1 MAINLEDYQEL
12 IESLSPELQ
21 ESLHSAWH
29 DATKVFSARG
39 LDNYLKG
46 AAALKTLGKGDDLI
60 VAWINHAPLVAK
72 EIGEDVVPDLIQT
85 ALELASKTSGAVI
98 ELVLS
103 TAPTAASR
111 LGDEILFRAYLQ
123 FLNTLLSQA
132 PRGVR
137 PMLENLEKLFSQL
150 TLGGLRRWALW
161 GAHAHRTNYPEQG
174 SYFSLQSKE
183 SQAML
188 QKERKGTL
196 FIDVQR
202 RINMYLRA
210 LWARDFFMKPTS
222 GDFETREGHRPFVEG
237 YFIHLPDAYDDFIL
251 PARPLQPIQP
261 LAALSPTLPLHPQGV
276 GWGCKAAEAAT
287 TTHKGREQ
295 SLLPPQGEGW
305 DGGGARAGS
314 GEGTRISGL
323 SMYRA
328 AAAHSAAHIVY
339 TRDPISAESLN
350 PWQMA
355 VISVIEDARVET
367 LAVRKFPGL
376 KQRWSALHTIE
387 PAQDSSA
394 GDYLNRLAR
403 ALLDEI
409 YQDNDPWIAQGRV
422 LFKQAAEN
430 LDTNQ
435 VSWDIGVQL
444 AHEFMAKRIPFNPRT
459 DLLIAPYRDD
469 NRYFWEFEEFDFD
482 KAMAAGYDA
491 PKQVR
496 KHVSL
501 MEFANEIDVEN
512 AGDDAEEIWV
522 LGTELFPY
530 EDMGKSYNELEGRE
544 PVSEPYHY
552 SEWDYQIQLER
563 PAWATVL
570 EKRSKAGDLQLIDDI
585 TSQHK
590 RTIGRLKFLLDAL
603 QPQGVTRIRKLEDGD
618 EVDVNAA
625 IRAMIDIRMGQQPD
639 PRIMMRSVR
648 KVRDIS
654 VMVLLD
660 LSESTNEKVSGQDY
674 SVLDLQRQATVLLAD
689 AINKIGDPFAIH
701 GFCSDGR
708 HNVEYSR
715 FKDFDQ
721 PYNDLPKSRLAGMS
735 GQLST
740 RMGAAIRHAG
750 HYLKQQKSAKKLL
763 LVITDGEPADVDVRD
778 PQYLRYD
785 TKKAVEEMARCGV
798 TTFCMSLDPRADQYV
813 SRIFGAR
820 NYMVVDHVERLPEK
834 LPVLYA
840 GLTR

>member
-12 IESLSPELQ
+12 IDTLSPDVQ
-21 ESLHSAWH
+21 ESLRSAWLE
-29 DATKVFSARG
+29 ATKVLSARG

-46 AAALKTLGKGDDLI
+46 AAAIGSLGKGEAL
-60 VAWINHAPLVAK
+60 VATWIDHAPLVAK
-72 EIGEDVVPDLIQT
+72 EVGEDIIPDLVQT
-85 ALELASKTSGAVI
+85 ALSLASKTSGAVI

-103 TAPTAASR
+103 TAPTAANR
-111 LGDEILFRAYLQ
+111 LGDEVLFRSYLQ
-123 FLNTLLSQA
+123 FLGQLLAQA

-137 PMLENLEKLFSQL
+137 PMLEQLEVLFAQL
-150 TLGGLRRWALW
+150 TLGGLRRWAMW
-161 GAHAHRTNYPEQG
+161 GAHAHRTNYPEQA

-183 SQAML
+183 SLAML

-196 FIDVQR
+196 FVEVQR
-202 RINMYLRA
+202 RINIYLRA
-210 LWARDFFMKPTS
+210 LWARDFFMRPTS
-222 GDFETREGHRPFVEG
+222 GDFESREGYRPYVEG
-237 YFIHLPDAYDDFIL
+237 YFIHLPDAYDDY
-251 PARPLQPIQP
+251 
-261 LAALSPTLPLHPQGV
+261 TV
-276 GWGCKAAEAAT
+276 GAE
-287 TTHKGREQ
+287 K
-295 SLLPPQGEGW
+295 
-305 DGGGARAGS
+305 
-314 GEGTRISGL
+314 ISGL
-323 SMYRA
+323 EMYRA

-339 TRDPISAESLN
+339 TRTPISAEALN

-355 VISVIEDARVET
+355 VISVIEDARVES
-367 LAVRKFPGL
+367 LAIKQFPGL
-376 KQRWSALHTIE
+376 KKIWVRFHEITAERGHT
-387 PAQDSSA
+387 A

-403 ALLDEI
+403 ALLDDQ
-409 YQDNDPWIAQGRV
+409 YQDTDEWIATGRM
-422 LFKQAAEN
+422 LFKQAQDR
-430 LDTNQ
+430 LQDNQ

-444 AHEFMAKRIPFNPRT
+444 AHQFMSKRIAFNPRS

-469 NRYFWEFEEFDFD
+469 NRYFWEFVEFDMN
-482 KAMAAGYDA
+482 KALAAGYET

-501 MEFANEIDVEN
+501 MEFANELDVET

-530 EDMGKSYNELEGRE
+530 EDMGKSYNEMEGKE
-544 PVSEPYHY
+544 PVSAPYHY

-563 PAWATVL
+563 PAWASVL
-570 EKRSKAGDLQLIDDI
+570 EKRAHVGDLQLIHDI
-585 TSQHK
+585 TAQHR

-618 EVDVNAA
+618 EIDINAA
-625 IRAMIDIRMGQQPD
+625 INSFTDMRMGNHPD

-660 LSESTNEKVSGQDY
+660 LSESTNEKVNGQDY
-674 SVLDLQRQATVLLAD
+674 SVLDLQRQAAVLLAD
-689 AINKIGDPFAIH
+689 AIAKIGDPFAIH

-708 HNVEYSR
+708 HNVEYFR
-715 FKDFDQ
+715 YKDFSQ
-721 PYNDLPKSRLAGMS
+721 PYNDEAKARLSGMR

-750 HYLKQQKSAKKLL
+750 HYLKAQHSAKKLL
-763 LVITDGEPADVDVRD
+763 LVITDGEPADIDVRD
-778 PQYLRYD
+778 PQYLRHD
-785 TKKAVEEMARCGV
+785 TKKAVEEMARSGV
-798 TTFCMSLDPRADQYV
+798 VTYCMSLDPKADQYV

-834 LPVLYA
+834 LPLLYA

>member
-1 MAINLEDYQEL
+1 MAINLDDYQEL
-12 IESLSPELQ
+12 LAALSPELQ
-21 ESLHSAWH
+21 ERVRSSWPEA
-29 DATKVFSARG
+29 AKVFSARG
-39 LDNYLKG
+39 LDNFLKG
-46 AAALKTLGKGDDLI
+46 VAALRSLGKGDEL
-60 VAWINHAPLVAK
+60 VATWIDHAPLVAK
-72 EIGEDVVPDLIQT
+72 EIGEDAVPDLVQT
-85 ALELASKTSGAVI
+85 ALSLASKTSGAVI
-98 ELVLS
+98 ELMLS
-103 TAPTAASR
+103 TAPTAANR
-111 LGDEILFRAYLQ
+111 LGDEALFRAYLQ
-123 FLNTLLSQA
+123 FLANLLAQA

-161 GAHAHRTNYPEQG
+161 GAHAHRTNYPEQA

-188 QKERKGTL
+188 QQERKGTL

-222 GDFETREGHRPFVEG
+222 GDFESREGYRPFVEG

-251 PARPLQPIQP
+251 PAGDRSAPL
-261 LAALSPTLPLHPQGV
+261 PQ
-276 GWGCKAAEAAT
+276 A
-287 TTHKGREQ
+287 
-295 SLLPPQGEGW
+295 GE
-305 DGGGARAGS
+305 GS
-314 GEGTRISGL
+314 GEGRKLPGL
-323 SMYRA
+323 ELYRA
-328 AAAHSAAHIVY
+328 AAAHGAAHLVY
-339 TRDPISAESLN
+339 TREPISAEALN
-350 PWQMA
+350 PFQMA

-367 LAVRKFPGL
+367 LAANRFPGL
-376 KQRWSALHTIE
+376 RKLWVQLHTIE
-387 PAQDSSA
+387 AGQGDSA
-394 GDYLNRLAR
+394 GDFLNRLAR
-403 ALLDEI
+403 ALLDHD

-422 LFKQAAEN
+422 LFKQAADR
-430 LDTNQ
+430 LDSNQ
-435 VSWDIGVQL
+435 ISWDIGVQL
-444 AHEFMAKRIPFNPRT
+444 AHEFLAKRIPFNPRS
-459 DLLIAPYRDD
+459 DLLTTPYRDD

-482 KAMAAGYDA
+482 QALAAGYEA

-501 MEFANEIDVEN
+501 MEFANELDVET

-530 EDMGKSYNELEGRE
+530 EDMGKSYNELEGKE

-552 SEWDYQIQLER
+552 AEWDYQIQLER

-570 EKRSKAGDLQLIDDI
+570 EKRPKAGDLQLIDDI
-585 TSQHK
+585 TAQHK

-618 EVDVNAA
+618 ELDVNAA
-625 IRAMIDIRMGQQPD
+625 IRAMIDMRMGQQPD
-639 PRIMMRSVR
+639 QRIMMRSVR

-660 LSESTNEKVSGQDY
+660 LSESTNDKVSGQDY
-674 SVLDLQRQATVLLAD
+674 SVLDLQRQAAVLLAD
-689 AINKIGDPFAIH
+689 AIHKIGDPFAIH

-721 PYNDLPKSRLAGMS
+721 PYNEVPKSRLAGMR

-750 HYLKQQKSAKKLL
+750 HYLKLQKSAKKLL

-785 TKKAVEEMARCGV
+785 TKKAVEEMARSGV

-834 LPVLYA
+834 LPALYA